1 MSVASLGSC
10 MTTLYDIGFYGGVT
24 MKKKDFRITFRPTD
38 YTRRLLSKAGL
49 IKYQNGQVVN
59 RGSLSFLMNSLLI
72 ERFAYLGSEKMKML
86 CKLTELQ
93 DKRDKIQDEILF
105 VADQIK
111 QAREKE
117 GIMKKA
123 EDCYI
128 VNLEQE

>member
-1 MSVASLGSC
+1 
-10 MTTLYDIGFYGGVT
+10 

-86 CKLTELQ
+86 GKLTELQ

-128 VNLEQE
+128 VNLEQEQK